1 MLFTVFKIGA
11 SALIIAFAS
20 WLSGKKPE
28 LAGFIVA
35 LPTVTLLALAFSHLE
50 YKDTENAVVF
60 AKSIFAAI
68 PLTLL
73 FFVPFLLAD
82 KIPFGFWGLYATGL
96 SLLVV
101 GYFAH
106 RWIMSAL

>member
-1 MLFTVFKIGA
+1 MLFTAFKLAA

-28 LAGFIVA
+28 LAGVIVA
-35 LPTVTLLALAFSHLE
+35 LPLVTLITLAFSHLE
-50 YKDTENAVVF
+50 YRDTENAVVF

-73 FFVPFLLAD
+73 FYVPFLLAD
-82 KIPFGFWGLYATGL
+82 RIPMGFWGMYATGL
-96 SLLVV
+96 VLLVC

-106 RWIMSAL
+106 RWIMSVL